1 MIDMVLRFS
10 SLGEVNKFLKAND
23 VSGEEADR
31 LVTEWKKA
39 QGKASAASAPAST
52 PAPAPAPSPAED
64 DEEIVEEPME
74 SDRVELEAGMT
85 KKVMSAASSALGTVK
100 K

>member
-10 SLGEVNKFLKAND
+10 SLGDVNKFLKAND

-31 LVTEWKKA
+31 LVAEWKKA
-39 QGKASAASAPAST
+39 QGKASAAPAPT

-74 SDRVELEAGMT
+74 SDRVEIEAGMT

>member
-39 QGKASAASAPAST
+39 QGQASASSA
-52 PAPAPAPSPAED
+52 PAPAPAPSSAVDE
-64 DEEIVEEPME
+64 EEIVEEPME